1 MLRDYEIGFIL
12 KPNLNDEEVKKV
24 IDMVESIIS
33 KNNGKVENVDEW
45 GKRKLAYPIQK
56 FEEGIYAFITAQSN
70 GTAVFEIERKFRQNE
85 NIIRFISLRL
95 DERNKKSNRLTKKWE
110 REDKV
115 KKMREANQEKGVEE
129 DFLLNKEGKDGE

>member
-12 KPNLNDEEVKKV
+12 KPDLNDEEVKKV
-24 IDMVESIIS
+24 IDMVDSIIS

-56 FEEGIYAFITAQSN
+56 LEEGIYVFITAQSN

-95 DERNKKSNRLTKKWE
+95 DERIKKTNRLSKKWE

-115 KKMREANQEKGVEE
+115 KKMREINQEKGVEE
-129 DFLLNKEGKDGE
+129 EFLLNKEGKDGE

>member
-12 KPNLNDEEVKKV
+12 KPDLKDEDVKKV

-33 KNNGKVENVDEW
+33 KNNGEVENVDEW
-45 GKRKLAYPIQK
+45 GKRKLTYPIQK
-56 FEEGIYAFITAQSN
+56 LEEGIYVFITAQSE
-70 GTAVFEIERKFRQNE
+70 GTAIFEIERKFRQNE
-85 NIIRFISLRL
+85 DVIRFISLRF

-115 KKMREANQEKGVEE
+115 KKMKEMNQEKAVEE
-129 DFLLNKEGKDGE
+129 DMLKEVKDAE